1 MERERILQELAGL
14 RPFWRERFCDF
25 LSRFSD
31 NGRIESEEEIA
42 RILEEHPALR
52 WLAERLLE
60 AVPDSWRSG

>member
-1 MERERILQELAGL
+1 MERERILQELADL

-42 RILEEHPALR
+42 RILEEHPTLR
-52 WLAERLLE
+52 
-60 AVPDSWRSG
+60 